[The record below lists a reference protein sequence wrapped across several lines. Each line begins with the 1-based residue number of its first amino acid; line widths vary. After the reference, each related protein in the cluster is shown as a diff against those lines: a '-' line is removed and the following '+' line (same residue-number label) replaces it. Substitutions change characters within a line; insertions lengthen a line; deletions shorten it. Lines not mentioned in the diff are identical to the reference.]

1 MKPGPIPPGDVARMA
16 GRRRHALPLRLL
28 PALAGGRLTALQ
40 GDTGTPLSWEK
51 IDRFHA
57 AWDGSGLVLRQG

>member
-1 MKPGPIPPGDVARMA
+1 MA

-51 IDRFHA
+51 IDRFDA
-57 AWDGSGLVLRQG
+57 AWDGPGLVLRQG